1 MGHALDLAGRAH
13 SGRVVEAHHHQIAGR
28 PQPNLALASVAMRL
42 ALMPRIP
49 HRLMLSSRYGCL
61 GGPISGVWTGFAKPK
76 KTTVPL
82 APKRVDRAG
91 SGTSLKPCS
100 GRSQLFATHTLPA
113 GSTAT
118 SVMICS
124 PPM

>member
-1 MGHALDLAGRAH
+1 MVDGKEL
-13 SGRVVEAHHHQIAGR
+13 
-28 PQPNLALASVAMRL
+28 
-42 ALMPRIP
+42 PRITVAI
-49 HRLMLSSRYGCL
+49 LSIGGEVPWENRQGQWSLLYGAS
-61 GGPISGVWTGFAKPK
+61 GGPISGVRTGLARPK

-91 SGTSLKPCS
+91 SGTSFMPSS

-113 GSTAT
+113 GSMAT
-118 SVMICS
+118 SVMIFC